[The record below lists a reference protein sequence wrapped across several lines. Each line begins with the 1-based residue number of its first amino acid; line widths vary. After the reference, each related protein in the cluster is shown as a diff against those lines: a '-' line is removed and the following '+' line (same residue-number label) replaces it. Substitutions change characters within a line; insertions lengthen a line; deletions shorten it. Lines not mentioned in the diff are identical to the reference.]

1 MKTNQKGFTLIELMI
16 VIAIIGI
23 LASVALPA
31 YKEYIVNAQMATVLA
46 SVGTVKNAMDKNYG
60 KYGKAYIEDISTS
73 ARKQPTCAY
82 EPDAT
87 KENCWKQSLGMRA
100 APNASMIEGID
111 DVQIVAGTLL
121 TKATKTCAGFLEL
134 KQIPSAGKKVAA
146 AIQIQFDDKIS
157 EDLKGKKLTL
167 TPILNPK
174 RPQNL
179 GWAATADFDP
189 ATDIGGIACKWV
201 EDNLNNAWIK

>member
-46 SVGTVKNAMDKNYG
+46 SVGTVKNAMEKNYG
-60 KYGKAYIEDISTS
+60 KYGKAYIENTSTS
-73 ARKQPTCAY
+73 ARKQIACGY
-82 EPDAT
+82 EADAT
-87 KENCWKQSLGMRA
+87 KANCWKQTLGMRA
-100 APNASMIEGID
+100 APNAAMIEGISS
-111 DVQIVAGTLL
+111 VAITAG
-121 TKATKTCAGFLEL
+121 ATISNATTTCSGFLKLTE
-134 KQIPSAGKKVAA
+134 IPSAGSAVAA
-146 AIQIQFDDKIS
+146 SITVTFDDKIS
-157 EDLKGKKLTL
+157 ADLLAKTLVL
-167 TPILNPK
+167 TPVLNPK

-179 GWAATADFDP
+179 GWAATAGFDP
-189 ATDIGGIACKWV
+189 ATDIGGVACKWV

>member
-1 MKTNQKGFTLIELMI
+1 MKTIQKGFTLIELMI

-31 YKEYIVNAQMATVLA
+31 YKEYIVNAQMATVIA
-46 SVGTVKNAMDKNYG
+46 SVGTVKNAMEKNYG
-60 KYGKAYIEDISTS
+60 KYGKSYIDDASTS
-73 ARKQPTCAY
+73 ARKQAACAY
-82 EPDAT
+82 EADAT
-87 KENCWKQSLGMRA
+87 SANCWKETLGMRA
-100 APNASMIEGID
+100 APNADMIEGISAVD
-111 DVQIVAGTLL
+111 IVAGTLVS
-121 TKATKTCAGFLEL
+121 KAAKSCTGFLALTE
-134 KQIPSAGKKVAA
+134 IPSAGVKVAA
-146 AIQIQFDDKIS
+146 AVTITFDTKIS
-157 EDLKGKKLTL
+157 EDLDGKILTL

-179 GWAATADFDP
+179 GWAATADFDV

>member
-31 YKEYIVNAQMATVLA
+31 YKEYIVNAQMATVIA
-46 SVGTVKNAMDKNYG
+46 SVGTVKNAMEKNYG
-60 KYGKAYIEDISTS
+60 KYGKAYIEDTSGS
-73 ARKQPTCAY
+73 ARKQDTCDY

-87 KENCWKQSLGMRA
+87 VENCWKQSLGMRA
-100 APNASMIEGID
+100 APNAAFIEGIS
-111 DVQIVAGTLL
+111 DVDIIEGSLI
-121 TKATKTCAGFLEL
+121 TKADVSCSGFLPLTE
-134 KQIPSAGKKVAA
+134 IPSAGVAVSA
-146 AIQIQFDDKIS
+146 AIQVTFDDKIS
-157 EDLKGKKLTL
+157 EDLETLTLVL
-167 TPILNPK
+167 TPILNPL

-179 GWAATADFDP
+179 GWAATSTFDP